1 MQTFKEEI
9 YSLVD
14 AIKRCDELGGYKL
27 TGVQSKEELQWI
39 FDQRTSTWHKNSG
52 FWINAKRQDEYS
64 GMNDTLTD
72 PSNSLPIALT
82 PPRTELYLTSS
93 TNSDPSDVVAL
104 YQQESIK
111 QLRKNALL
119 TAEIDRKTL
128 FNASRLTNNQDFY
141 RKVVEEAYCAQKERI
156 GEKGDGGKYVCNPKK
171 VKKDCTLISLSLN
184 NQIGFDK
191 HIYEATGRQCK
202 ILGADIYQQ
211 EQPTRDAYEKMNGE
225 LFAAKIP
232 NDLTIPQMLE
242 KAGRIDVEFLKID
255 IEKGEFTALEPLI
268 KDYFVCQIF
277 IEIHGLPSDHLRMLQ
292 IIAKYGFRIFNV
304 DENLLCPLCCEY
316 SMINELCMAQFEVV
330 PLAITIPQ
338 LNS

>member
-1 MQTFKEEI
+1 MSRDSTNC
-9 YSLVD
+9 SLT
-14 AIKRCDELGGYKL
+14 ILLLFFLLFFSITNYLKFRNIEL
-27 TGVQSKEELQWI
+27 
-39 FDQRTSTWHKNSG
+39 F
-52 FWINAKRQDEYS
+52 
-64 GMNDTLTD
+64 
-72 PSNSLPIALT
+72 
-82 PPRTELYLTSS
+82 LTSS

-119 TAEIDRKTL
+119 TAENDRKIL

-141 RKVVEEAYCAQKERI
+141 RKVVEEAYCGQKERI

-171 VKKDCTLISLSLN
+171 VKKDCTLISLGLN

-202 ILGADIYQQ
+202 ILGADIVSFTLNKNFLMFRILDMKFYPSSSQFFFCRIETQFQYQQ

-242 KAGRIDVEFLKID
+242 KTERIDVEFLKID

-292 IIAKYGFRIFNV
+292 IIAKCIRFRIFNV